1 MNLPAKSA
9 AYRSLYFAGQHTFM
23 KFKWISLIV
32 LLTLN
37 LSTFAQI
44 KIIAP
49 DKVWSDEKAIEW
61 YKKQPYLVGSNYI
74 PASAINQLEMW
85 QADTFDPAGI
95 DKELALAES
104 IGMNTM
110 RVFLHSLAYKADPA
124 GFKTRIGEFL
134 KIADRHQI
142 KPMFVF
148 FDDCWNKVP
157 QIGKQPERKLGIHN
171 SGWMQDPGDPA
182 SKEATNYPLLE
193 VYVKDI
199 LKTFAQDKRILLW
212 DLYNEPGNS
221 GKVDTTMPL
230 LTKIFTWARAINP
243 QQPLTAGI
251 WNWSEQFNA
260 LSRFQLA
267 NSDVISYHCYD
278 QPEQHLRTI
287 ELLKLYGKPLLCT
300 EYMARTRNS
309 TFVNTLPILK
319 KQNVAAIN
327 WGFVDGKTNTK
338 YAWDTPLKD
347 GQEPSVWFHDVFR
360 ADGTPYLKE
369 ETDLIRKLTTAK
381 K

>member
-1 MNLPAKSA
+1 
-9 AYRSLYFAGQHTFM
+9 M
-23 KFKWISLIV
+23 KNKRTSLIV
-32 LLTLN
+32 LLLI
-37 LSTFAQI
+37 LKVSTFAQVT
-44 KIIAP
+44 IIAP
-49 DKVWSDEKAIEW
+49 DKVWSAKKASEW

-95 DKELALAES
+95 DKELGWAES
-104 IGMNTM
+104 LGMNTM

-124 GFKTRIGEFL
+124 GFKLRIGEFL
-134 KIADRHQI
+134 KIADKHHIR
-142 KPMFVF
+142 PMFVF

-157 QIGKQPERKLGIHN
+157 QMGKQPAQKPGIHN

-182 SKEATNYPLLE
+182 SKEPANYPTLE
-193 VYVKDI
+193 IYVKDI
-199 LKTFAQDKRILLW
+199 LKTFAHDQRILLW

-221 GKVDTTMPL
+221 GKVETTMPL

-243 QQPLTAGI
+243 DQPVTAGV
-251 WNWSEQFNA
+251 WSWGGQFNA

-278 QPEQHLRTI
+278 GPELHLRTI
-287 ELLKLYGKPLLCT
+287 ELLTLYGKPLLCT
-300 EYMARTRNS
+300 EYMARTRNN
-309 TFVNTLPILK
+309 TFINTLPLLK

-347 GQEPSVWFHDVFR
+347 GQEPAVWFHDIFR

-369 ETDLIRKLTTAK
+369 ETDLIKKLTAH
-381 K
+381 